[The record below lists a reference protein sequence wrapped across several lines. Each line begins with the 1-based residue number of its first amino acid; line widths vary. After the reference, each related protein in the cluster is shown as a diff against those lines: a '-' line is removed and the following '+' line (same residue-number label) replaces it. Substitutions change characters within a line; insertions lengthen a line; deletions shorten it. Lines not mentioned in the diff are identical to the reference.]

1 MTGGSLGNPAVAGFF
16 GKLPARGDFVGGGL
30 SAALVAAWHGWMQQ
44 RLAESRDELQDG
56 WIEAW
61 LVAPVWRFALPP
73 GQCGM
78 HSVTGLFLPSVDKV
92 GRYFPLLA
100 AIEGGGAGRDS
111 SVPDATRFHDRLE
124 DACRLALEQD
134 WTPDRV
140 LASLADIAPPND
152 APARTGLWWS
162 DGSPLVP
169 AGAFEA
175 ESLPDGA
182 RFRQMLRA

>member
-1 MTGGSLGNPAVAGFF
+1 METRAVAGFF

-30 SAALVAAWHGWMQQ
+30 SPALVAAWHAWMQQ
-44 RLAESRDELQDG
+44 RLAESRDKLQEG
-56 WIEAW
+56 WTEAW

-73 GQCGM
+73 GQCGTQ
-78 HSVTGLFLPSVDKV
+78 SVTGLFLPSVDKV

-100 AIEGGGAGRDS
+100 AIEGGGAGRDP
-111 SVPDATRFHDRLE
+111 SVPGAMQFHDRLE
-124 DACRLALEQD
+124 DACRLALDQD
-134 WTPDRV
+134 WPPDRV
-140 LASLADIAPPND
+140 VASLADILPPGD
-152 APARTGLWWS
+152 APAHTGLWWS

-175 ESLPDGA
+175 ATLPDGA